1 MNILNWL
8 VEYWFVIV
16 VFVCVLFVLI
26 VHIVK
31 FLIMEPNKKL
41 SFIKDTIFSLVLMA
55 EKELGSKTGEAKLK
69 LVITTFY
76 KKYPFARFILPEN
89 KLIEV
94 IEESVVEMKNI
105 LKKNFI

>member
-8 VEYWFVIV
+8 IENWFVIV
-16 VFVCVLFVLI
+16 VFVCVLFVLL
-26 VHIVK
+26 VHIIK
-31 FLIMEPNKKL
+31 LFIMEPEKRL

-55 EKELGSKTGEAKLK
+55 EKELGSKTGEMKLK

-76 KKYPFARFILPEN
+76 KKYPFIRLILSEN
-89 KLIEV
+89 KLIDV

-105 LKKNFI
+105 LKKNSI